1 MFNSQ
6 AGQDRFILSVLNNK
20 INGYFLEIGS
30 NHPIIINNTYILE
43 NNYGWNGIMIEYDNN
58 FLQSY
63 KNIRPN
69 SIHIIND
76 ATKVEYF
83 KLFTENNTPKNIDY
97 LQIDLEVVNGSTI
110 NTLKLLNEQVFKE
123 YKFAVITFEHDIY
136 RGNFH
141 NTRDESRK
149 IFKDNGY
156 YMVYGDVQSNSMP
169 FEDWYVHPEL
179 VNMEYIDKIKSNN
192 SLEWKD
198 IIQKFDNSVIETRIR
213 TNIIN

>member
-43 NNYGWNGIMIEYDNN
+43 NNYGWKGIMIEYDNN

-83 KLFTENNTPKNIDY
+83 KLFTENNIPKNIDY